1 MLNLLFKSLFA
12 LVVLII
18 FIAGV
23 VFDAKFL
30 SQDQFSDKELKF
42 SRVIQES
49 VDFIPD
55 RFSSHITL
63 ESTNTLR
70 TSAQITPEQ
79 LNQITTTLDKALSL
93 AKDSQICKGSTY
105 SISPSY
111 SYNDGARIISGQ
123 LVNFDIRCEFN
134 KADINKYE
142 TLITSLNSL
151 IAGNEFITMSLP
163 ALAQSSSSAIIAQN
177 SELLH
182 SKILKSAMA
191 KATIYSKELG
201 KNCVLNSV
209 EFSTT
214 NYPAD
219 YANIK
224 ATAAFTATPI
234 ESKKSQNLLA
244 TASYSCK

>member
-18 FIAGV
+18 FITGV

-105 SISPSY
+105 SISPNY

-123 LVNFDIRCEFN
+123 LVNFDIRCEFD
-134 KADINKYE
+134 KADFNKYE
-142 TLITSLNSL
+142 SLITSLNSL
-151 IAGNEFITMSLP
+151 LAGNEFIIVNLP
-163 ALAQSSSSAIIAQN
+163 AIAQASSQAILAQN
-177 SELLH
+177 NELLH

-191 KATIYSKELG
+191 KAVIYSQELG

-209 EFSTT
+209 EFSGASH
-214 NYPAD
+214 PAD

-224 ATAAFTATPI
+224 ATAAFSATPI
-234 ESKKSQNLLA
+234 ESKKSQSLFA
-244 TASYSCK
+244 IASYSCK